1 MINLYN
7 KETDELLG
15 VLTPEQLQ
23 SLQDEL
29 EEEDS
34 EDQDYFINEDTLQM
48 FENDNV
54 DLTLISLLR
63 RALNSSGEIEVR
75 WANT

>member
-15 VLTPEQLQ
+15 LLTLEQLQ
-23 SLQDEL
+23 FLQDEL

-48 FENDNV
+48 FEDDNV
-54 DLTLISLLR
+54 DPALISLLR
-63 RALNSSGEIEVR
+63 RSLNSSGELEVR
-75 WANT
+75 WTDS